1 MSNFHKE
8 VLFGIINEWNDVQLD
23 TYIHELEERMIH
35 AHQLLKELKAFQRK
49 KKKRKVYETG
59 PRGAA

>member
-35 AHQLLKELKAFQRK
+35 AHQLLKELKAYQRK

-59 PRGAA
+59 TRGAV